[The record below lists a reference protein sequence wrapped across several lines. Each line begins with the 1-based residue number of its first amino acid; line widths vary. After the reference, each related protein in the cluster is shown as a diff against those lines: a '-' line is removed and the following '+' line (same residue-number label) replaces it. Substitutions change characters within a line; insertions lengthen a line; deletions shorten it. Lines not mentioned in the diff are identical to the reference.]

1 MDITEF
7 LAARLDEDEAYA
19 RHAFGDHNNAQ
30 PDWYEIRSG
39 AVNLAE
45 NEDELVTFDSGVSRH
60 IVRQDPARTLREVK
74 AKRAILREHPFEPYA
89 DEPAEGFCGECQ
101 RGGTAGVWPC
111 PTVRHT
117 AAVYADQ
124 PDYQQQW
131 TPHQ

>member
-74 AKRAILREHPFEPYA
+74 AKRAIVAEHHPVDPCDAHNPGTGRTESCDTLRHL
-89 DEPAEGFCGECQ
+89 
-101 RGGTAGVWPC
+101 
-111 PTVRHT
+111 
-117 AAVYADQ
+117 AAVHSDHR
-124 PDYQQQW
+124 DYQQEW
-131 TPHQ
+131 APHQ